1 MINKLSGKRIT
12 SIDAF
17 RGITIL
23 VMVFV
28 NELAGIR
35 DIPAWMKHMPA
46 RADAMSF
53 VDVVFPAF
61 LFIAGMSIPFAIHK
75 RLMNNPSRIMLQK
88 HILWRVAGLLCFG
101 FFMVNG
107 ESSGPHDMPISI
119 YVWSLLFYLFAI
131 LVWQVYRAK
140 RNKWVL
146 LTRAAGLAGLLVLA
160 IIYRGGPD
168 GDQIISPKWWGIL
181 GMIGWAYLFSCIF
194 YLLFSGRLSGLF
206 LAIIL
211 CTGFF
216 ALTRYYNWY
225 DLPAKNATH
234 ISIMVCGLIV
244 SLLLFDERIA
254 RGTRSRILQVIGFAA
269 LLFIAGY
276 LLRPLYAISKI
287 YATPTWGFYC
297 AAICCVLYLIFY
309 WVIDLKG
316 ILGWTKFFRPAA
328 ENPLLTY
335 LIPDIIFVLMMVFHF
350 RIFPGKWAYGI
361 PGMLWSAAFAIIV
374 MFIAKGLNRLHL
386 RLQL

>member
-1 MINKLSGKRIT
+1 MYNKLSPKRIT

-46 RADAMSF
+46 KADAMSF

-61 LFIAGMSIPFAIHK
+61 LFIAGMSIPFALNK
-75 RLMNNPSRIMLQK
+75 RLKNNPDRMK
-88 HILWRVAGLLCFG
+88 MREHILWRVAGLLCFG

-107 ESSGPHDMPISI
+107 EGSGPHNMPFSI
-119 YVWSLLFYLFAI
+119 YLWSLLFYFFAI
-131 LVWQVYRAK
+131 MVWQVYRVK
-140 RNKWVL
+140 SKKGVL
-146 LTRAAGLAGLLVLA
+146 LMRAAGLAGLLVLA
-160 IIYRGGPD
+160 LIFRGGAD
-168 GDQIISPKWWGIL
+168 GDHFITPKWWGIL
-181 GMIGWAYLFSCIF
+181 GLIGWAYLFSCLF
-194 YLLFSGRLSGLF
+194 YQLSSGRIVYMIF
-206 LAIIL
+206 FMII
-211 CTGFF
+211 CTLLF
-216 ALTRYYNWY
+216 ALTRYYNWN
-225 DLPAKNATH
+225 DFPAKNATH
-234 ISIMVCGLIV
+234 ISVMMSGIIV
-244 SLLLFDERIA
+244 SILLFDEKQGQAVRQRIF
-254 RGTRSRILQVIGFAA
+254 QVLGFAA
-269 LLFIAGY
+269 ILFIAGY
-276 LLRPLYAISKI
+276 FLRPAYAISKI
-287 YATPTWGFYC
+287 YATPAWGFYS

-316 ILGWTKFFRPAA
+316 MARWTNFFRPAA

-335 LIPDIIFVLMMVFHF
+335 LIPDIIFMLTMLFHF
-350 RIFPGKWAYGI
+350 RLFPVKWAFGL

-374 MFIAKGLNRLHL
+374 MFIAKGLNKLHV